1 LSKEIQTVNDLQRK
15 HVDCLIK
22 NIVIPFDEKVI
33 QLWSKT
39 AKISAIGSK
48 NEGNLTEKWKKEE
61 KEKRLKIRE
70 YVREHGVDAKFS
82 PRAKHKFEKR
92 AKRMDR
98 FRLLQSAI
106 ASQLQLSPM
115 NSPKTSQNLC
125 KSSIPQLNDN
135 IEYKSSPLKP
145 ANIDA
150 EIEIDLN
157 DFSLD
162 KSNDALLN
170 DLTRNNFENEEINE
184 NNNND
189 NDNKDD
195 INDDNDDNQDDDDN
209 DDDDND
215 NDNPLLAEI
224 RRVGKERANQTP
236 SITETDEF
244 RTTLF
249 EKPVFLEH
257 VI

>member
-1 LSKEIQTVNDLQRK
+1 M
-15 HVDCLIK
+15 
-22 NIVIPFDEKVI
+22 
-33 QLWSKT
+33 
-39 AKISAIGSK
+39 G
-48 NEGNLTEKWKKEE
+48 
-61 KEKRLKIRE
+61 
-70 YVREHGVDAKFS
+70 
-82 PRAKHKFEKR
+82 
-92 AKRMDR
+92 
-98 FRLLQSAI
+98 
-106 ASQLQLSPM
+106 
-115 NSPKTSQNLC
+115 
-125 KSSIPQLNDN
+125 

-189 NDNKDD
+189 ND
-195 INDDNDDNQDDDDN
+195 DN

-257 VI
+257 V

>member
-1 LSKEIQTVNDLQRK
+1 M
-15 HVDCLIK
+15 
-22 NIVIPFDEKVI
+22 
-33 QLWSKT
+33 
-39 AKISAIGSK
+39 G
-48 NEGNLTEKWKKEE
+48 
-61 KEKRLKIRE
+61 
-70 YVREHGVDAKFS
+70 
-82 PRAKHKFEKR
+82 
-92 AKRMDR
+92 
-98 FRLLQSAI
+98 
-106 ASQLQLSPM
+106 
-115 NSPKTSQNLC
+115 
-125 KSSIPQLNDN
+125 

-184 NNNND
+184 NNNNG

-195 INDDNDDNQDDDDN
+195 INDDNDDNQDDD

-257 VI
+257 V